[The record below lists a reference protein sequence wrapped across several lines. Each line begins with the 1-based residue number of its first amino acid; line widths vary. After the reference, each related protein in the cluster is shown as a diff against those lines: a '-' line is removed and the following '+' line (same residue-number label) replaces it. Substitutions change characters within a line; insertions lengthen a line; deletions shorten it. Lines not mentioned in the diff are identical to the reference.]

1 MKIAIG
7 TLAGEL
13 DATVSERFARAPWFL
28 VIEDGKVIE
37 ALEGSAASAS
47 HGAGGMAV
55 QLLAD
60 HGVKAVLARQ
70 LGPKAAAAVKAA
82 GMEAWMATE
91 GTARKAVEAFDQGG
105 LSRLPL

>member
-13 DATVSERFARAPWFL
+13 DAAISERFARAPWFL
-28 VIEDGKVIE
+28 IIEDGKVIE
-37 ALEGSAASAS
+37 ALEGTAVSVG
-47 HGAGGMAV
+47 HGASGVAI

-60 HGVKAVLARQ
+60 HGVQAVVARQ
-70 LGPKAAAAVKAA
+70 LGPKAAAAIKAA
-82 GMEAWMATE
+82 GIEAWAAPE
-91 GTARKAVEAFDQGG
+91 GTARKAVEALAEGG